1 MLGLRTPSSFE
12 TAAFQGNLSATRM
25 LIQLFVTVV
34 LLLSALVAVPL
45 LVRGGAVRRPGWLSI
60 LGYFACLGLGFILI
74 EVGLL
79 QRLIL
84 LLGKPVYS
92 LAVILSTML
101 LASGCGSFVS
111 GRIGP
116 TRLAARL
123 SVLLCGACGLLVAYA
138 LFLPN
143 VLSALLGAPWPV
155 RLVAAV
161 ALVAVPGFLLGMPF
175 PSGLRALERIGARSL
190 VPWVWGING
199 AMSVMAS
206 VAGIILAIEFGYTA
220 VFLLGAG
227 CYGLA
232 AVLLRRWAVMPA
244 PTPP

>member
-1 MLGLRTPSSFE
+1 M
-12 TAAFQGNLSATRM
+12 NATRV
-25 LIQLFVTVV
+25 LIQLFFAVS
-34 LLLSALVAVPL
+34 LLLMMMVAIPL
-45 LVRGGAVRRPGWLSI
+45 LARGGTVRCPDWLSI

-101 LASGCGSFVS
+101 LASGLGSFVS
-111 GRIGP
+111 GRFGSR
-116 TRLAARL
+116 TLAHRLGLLLLGA
-123 SVLLCGACGLLVAYA
+123 SVLLAAYA
-138 LFLPN
+138 LFLPG
-143 VLSALLGAPWPV
+143 VIGALLGSPWPLRLLASV
-155 RLVAAV
+155 LLVA
-161 ALVAVPGFLLGMPF
+161 LPGFLLGMPF
-175 PSGLRALERIGARSL
+175 PSGLRALEQVGARGL

-206 VAGIILAIEFGYTA
+206 VSGIILAIEFGYTA
-220 VFLLGAG
+220 VFLVGAA

-232 AVLLRRWAVMPA
+232 GVLLRRWAA
-244 PTPP
+244 GAAAAGSL